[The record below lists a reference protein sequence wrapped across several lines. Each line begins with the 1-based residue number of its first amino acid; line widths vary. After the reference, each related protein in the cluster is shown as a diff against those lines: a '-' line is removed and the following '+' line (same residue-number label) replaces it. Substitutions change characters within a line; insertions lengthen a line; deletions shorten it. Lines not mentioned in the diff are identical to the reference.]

1 MLVERIILLVLML
14 GALAWLQ
21 SRLHTEIQRIFVL
34 LTRSP
39 QAAILL
45 FSLMFLPGV
54 FLHELSHF
62 LTAKLLRVPTGRF
75 SVFPRELGN
84 NRLQMGFVEVA
95 VSDPVRESLIGAA
108 PLLTGSAFVAFV
120 GMNRLGVVG
129 GIAAAQLGLG
139 QAMAW
144 FFGLFQQPD
153 VWLWLYLAL
162 TVSSTMFPSASDR
175 RPWLKVGIG
184 MALILGVVLV
194 LGAGYW
200 LLDLLQPG
208 LSTVLAAA
216 VLVFGI
222 SIGLHLLL
230 LLPLVLVRILL
241 VDLLGGSVP
250 RRNKGLG
257 EG

>member
-1 MLVERIILLVLML
+1 MLVEQIIWLALTL
-14 GALAWLQ
+14 GILAWLQ
-21 SRLHTEIQRIFVL
+21 PRLHTEIQRIFVL

-39 QAAILL
+39 RAAILL
-45 FSLMFLPGV
+45 FSLLFFPGV

-62 LTAKLLRVPTGRF
+62 LAAKLLRVPTGRF
-75 SVFPRELGN
+75 SVFPREMGN

-120 GMNRLGVVG
+120 GMNRLGVDG
-129 GIAAAQLGLG
+129 GVAAAQLGLG
-139 QAMAW
+139 QAVDW

-162 TVSSTMFPSASDR
+162 AVSSTMFPSASDR
-175 RPWLKVGIG
+175 RPWLKVAIG
-184 MALILGVVLV
+184 MALIIGVVLL

-208 LSTVLAAA
+208 LSTLLAAA
-216 VLVFGI
+216 VMVFGI

-241 VDLLGGSVP
+241 VDLFGGTKAKTV
-250 RRNKGLG
+250 
-257 EG
+257 

>member
-62 LTAKLLRVPTGRF
+62 LTAKLLRVSTGRF

-241 VDLLGGSVP
+241 VDLLGGSAP

>member
-1 MLVERIILLVLML
+1 MLVEQIFWLAIML
-14 GALAWLQ
+14 GVLAWLQ
-21 SRLHTEIQRIFVL
+21 PRLHTEIQRIFVL

-39 QAAILL
+39 KVAILL
-45 FSLMFLPGV
+45 FSLMFFPGV

-62 LTAKLLRVPTGRF
+62 LAAKLLQVPTGRF
-75 SVFPRELGN
+75 SVFPREMGN
-84 NRLQMGFVEVA
+84 HRLQMGFVEVA
-95 VSDPVRESLIGAA
+95 VTDPVRESLIGAA
-108 PLLTGSAFVAFV
+108 PLLAGSVFVAFV
-120 GMNRLGVVG
+120 GINRLGMDGSV
-129 GIAAAQLGLG
+129 AAAQLGFG
-139 QAMAW
+139 TAVDW

-175 RPWLKVGIG
+175 RPWMKVGVG
-184 MALILGVVLV
+184 LALVLGVVLL

-208 LSTVLAAA
+208 LSSVLAAA
-216 VLVFGI
+216 ALVFGI

-241 VDLLGGSVP
+241 VDLFGGVHA
-250 RRNKGLG
+250 RA
-257 EG
+257 